1 MNMGNNIQSV
11 EQDNVV
17 TTKSHTLTQI
27 DKVLENFRYLRN
39 ELDTVTLE
47 SCEYNFN
54 NAKATYGILMRI
66 VERMDMCYE
75 D

>member
-11 EQDNVV
+11 EQDNYVY
-17 TTKSHTLTQI
+17 TKSDTLAKI
-27 DKVLENFRYLRN
+27 DKTLENFRYLRN
-39 ELDTVTLE
+39 ELETVTLE

-54 NAKATYGILMRI
+54 NAKRTYGLLMRI

>member
-11 EQDNVV
+11 EQDNAVSS
-17 TTKSHTLTQI
+17 KSHTLTQI
-27 DKVLENFRYLRN
+27 DSVLEKFRYLRN
-39 ELDTVTLE
+39 EIDTITLE

-54 NAKATYGILMRI
+54 TPKQTYNILMRI

>member
-11 EQDNVV
+11 EQDNTVSS
-17 TTKSHTLTQI
+17 KSHTLAQI
-27 DKVLENFRYLRN
+27 DSVLEKFRYLRN
-39 ELDTVTLE
+39 EIDTITLE
-47 SCEYNFN
+47 SCEYNF
-54 NAKATYGILMRI
+54 KTPKQTYNILMLI